1 MQPRPFTNSHWF
13 IPVTICA
20 PMPFRSFRYSS
31 PLGRFA
37 SKGENRARDLR
48 DQLSI
53 RFRYVANIATHGSS
67 SMDRS
72 SDGFKPLVPNG
83 SEEIDLQIDTGQA
96 FPFCKSRKMSYAN
109 RGIGK
114 VTQDSTMNRSHG
126 IRMQLGLSL
135 HFH

>member
-1 MQPRPFTNSHWF
+1 EDRETLKAVVSL
-13 IPVTICA
+13 A
-20 PMPFRSFRYSS
+20 PDLSS
-31 PLGRFA
+31 PLSRFA
-37 SKGENRARDLR
+37 TKRHDGAHNLR
-48 DQLSI
+48 DSLRI
-53 RFRYVANIATHGSS
+53 RPGDVANIARYCSS

>member
-1 MQPRPFTNSHWF
+1 
-13 IPVTICA
+13 VTFEPEDHEMLKSIVSSA
-20 PMPFRSFRYSS
+20 TLDLSS
-31 PLGRFA
+31 PLSGFA
-37 SKGENRARDLR
+37 SKGHDRARDLG
-48 DQLSI
+48 DQLPI
-53 RFRYVANIATHGSS
+53 RPGDVANIPTYRSS
-67 SMDRS
+67 SVNRS

-114 VTQDSTMNRSHG
+114 VTQDSTMNCSHG